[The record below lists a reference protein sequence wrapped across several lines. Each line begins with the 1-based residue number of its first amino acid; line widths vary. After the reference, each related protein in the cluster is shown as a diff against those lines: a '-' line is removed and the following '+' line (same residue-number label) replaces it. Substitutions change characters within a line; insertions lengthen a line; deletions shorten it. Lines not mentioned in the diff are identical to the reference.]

1 MPAKGDR
8 VDAPVRGITPARE
21 IAPAREVAP
30 AREIALVFAGGDP
43 IPVAVGARL
52 PVDALVIGADSGIEH
67 AHALG
72 RRVDVAVGDF
82 DSVSPEMLAA
92 AAEAGA
98 HVVSYPVEKDA
109 TDLELALD
117 VAVARGVERIT
128 VVGGHGGRFDH
139 YLANALLLASAR
151 FADVEVDGWFGD
163 AHVIVV
169 RRHARL
175 VGRAGSLVTLLAAH
189 GPALGVT
196 TTGLRFPLH
205 EAVLLPGSTLGV
217 SNELVGT
224 EAEVSVSGGTVLS
237 IQPNALGQ
245 A

>member
-1 MPAKGDR
+1 MPAKGNR
-8 VDAPVRGITPARE
+8 VDEPVP
-21 IAPAREVAP
+21 
-30 AREIALVFAGGDP
+30 EIALVFAGGDP
-43 IPVAVGARL
+43 IPAAVAARL

-82 DSVSPEMLAA
+82 DSVSAKALATA
-92 AAEAGA
+92 TDAGA
-98 HVVSYPVEKDA
+98 QVIRYPVDKDA

-117 VAVARGVERIT
+117 VAAAGGVERIT

-139 YLANALLLASAR
+139 YLANALLLGSAR
-151 FADVEVDGWFGD
+151 FAEFEIDGWFGD
-163 AHVIVV
+163 AHVIVI

-175 VGRAGSLVTLLAAH
+175 VGHAGSLVTLLATN
-189 GPALGVT
+189 GPARGVT
-196 TTGLRFPLH
+196 TTGLRFPLR

-217 SNELVGT
+217 SNELVGV
-224 EAEVSVSGGTVLS
+224 EAQVSVSGGTVLG
-237 IQPNALGQ
+237 IQPDALGE

>member
-1 MPAKGDR
+1 MPAKGDH
-8 VDAPVRGITPARE
+8 VGEPVPG
-21 IAPAREVAP
+21 IAP
-30 AREIALVFAGGDP
+30 EIALVFAGGDP
-43 IPVAVGARL
+43 IPAAVGPRL
-52 PVDALVIGADSGIEH
+52 AVDALVIGADSGIEH

-82 DSVSPEMLAA
+82 DSVSAEALAA
-92 AAEAGA
+92 ATDAGA
-98 HVVSYPVEKDA
+98 HVVRYPVDKDA

-117 VAVARGVERIT
+117 VAVSRGVERIT

-139 YLANALLLASAR
+139 SLANALLLGSAR

-163 AHVIVV
+163 AHVIVI

-175 VGRAGSLVTLLAAH
+175 VGRAGSLVTLLATNGLAH
-189 GPALGVT
+189 GVT

-217 SNELVGT
+217 SNELVGA
-224 EAEVSVSGGTVLS
+224 EAAVSIRGGTVLS
-237 IQPNALGQ
+237 IQPDSLGE